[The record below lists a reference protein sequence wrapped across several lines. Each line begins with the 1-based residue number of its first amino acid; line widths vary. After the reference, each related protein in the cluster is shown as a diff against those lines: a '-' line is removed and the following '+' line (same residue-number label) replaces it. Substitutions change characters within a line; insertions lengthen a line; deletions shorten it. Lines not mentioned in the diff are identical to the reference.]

1 MREPVSQMDVEY
13 TRSLAE
19 LRRADEP
26 CFGGK
31 STALGEL
38 LKAGIR
44 VPPGFGLSCR
54 AYQAADVAGRDRPS
68 MPPDVRQQIAARYLE
83 LDRLTGV
90 REPPVAVRSSAVGE
104 DSATATYAGQ
114 QQTILWVRGV
124 DAVCEAVAD
133 CWASLDSDTAASYR
147 EHLGDG
153 REPAMGVTIQLM
165 VDSLISGVLFT
176 CHPLTGDPSVVAIN
190 ASWGLGLSVVGG
202 EVTPD
207 EYLVSKVTGEVV
219 RETIGDKR
227 VEYIADPDHPGV
239 LLQEVTGER
248 AAARCLRD
256 PVIGALAEVAKA
268 AQAHFGSHQDVE
280 WAVAR
285 TGSVPGNV
293 FVVQARPVTT
303 LRQPPPEPAPPQ
315 SAISLVMARFGA
327 GSAST
332 S

>member
-1 MREPVSQMDVEY
+1 MSEMEVEY

-26 CFGGK
+26 CYGGK
-31 STALGEL
+31 SAALGEL
-38 LKAGIR
+38 LDAGIR
-44 VPPGFGLSCR
+44 VPPGFGLSR
-54 AYQAADVAGRDRPS
+54 HAYGAAHVAGRDRLAV
-68 MPPDVRQQIAARYLE
+68 PPEVREQIAARYRE
-83 LDRLTGV
+83 LGRLAGV

-114 QQTILWVRGV
+114 QATVLWVRGV
-124 DAVCEAVAD
+124 DAVCEAAAD
-133 CWASLDSDTAASYR
+133 CWASLYSDTAASYR

-176 CHPLTGDPSVVAIN
+176 CNPLTGDPSVVAIN

-207 EYLVSKVTGEVV
+207 DYLVSKVTGEVV
-219 RETIGDKR
+219 RETVGDKR
-227 VEYIADPDHPGV
+227 VEYIPDSDHPGV

-248 AAARCLRD
+248 AAARCLGDRE
-256 PVIGALAEVAKA
+256 IAALVKVAKA

-285 TGSVPGNV
+285 TGSVPDNV

-303 LRQPPPEPAPPQ
+303 LRQPRPEPAAPQ
-315 SAISLVMARFGA
+315 SAISMVMARFGA
-327 GSAST
+327 GTARKS
-332 S
+332 